1 MKNSASNCIHRKHY
15 GKYQT
20 RAFRAAFIRTQRRGM
35 KRADKI
41 IGLIL
46 KLNNLKRGISSLAIA
61 QNVRAIPQ
69 N

>member
-1 MKNSASNCIHRKHY
+1 MKNSASNSIHRKHY

-20 RAFRAAFIRTQRRGM
+20 RKFRAAWIRTQRNGM

-41 IGLIL
+41 MGLIL
-46 KLNNLKRGISSLAIA
+46 KLNNLKRGVSSLAIA
-61 QNVRAIPQ
+61 QDVRAIPQ